1 MKKNF
6 QIEVIELPKY
16 TACRKGEFK
25 ETGKAGGLNRACTV
39 FAFNSKSTLCSK
51 Q

>member
-1 MKKNF
+1 MKGLIYKKDF

-25 ETGKAGGLNRACTV
+25 ERERE
-39 FAFNSKSTLCSK
+39 FKSLYGICV
-51 Q
+51 